1 MSIIDDYSED
11 IKVLSIQSWVA
22 HGYVGNKCAVFAL
35 QHLGIE
41 VDPINSV
48 NLSNNTA
55 YSSWRGE
62 SLPADK
68 LWDMFQGLEANRLS
82 NYSHVLTGYNNNAET
97 LRTVL
102 KIVQTLKS
110 RNPNL
115 IYVCDPV
122 LGDNRSLYVP
132 ENLVEI
138 YKNEVIPN
146 ADYIFPNQT
155 EAEFL
160 TGIKIES
167 VQDALLAIDKLHELG
182 VKNIVITSLVFNNV
196 IDEND
201 ILVIGS
207 SITDDADKK
216 KKRFKIKVGPKFEGY
231 YTGTG
236 DLFSSL
242 LLGWSIKE
250 PKDLSLV
257 CEKAVST
264 LYNVIKVTHEAK
276 QKIKNPKGIEYH
288 ELRLVQARKYIENSD
303 IIFYSQEI
311 N

>member
-1 MSIIDDYSED
+1 MDED
-11 IKVLSIQSWVA
+11 TRVLSIQSWVA

-68 LWDMFQGLEANRLS
+68 LWDMFQGLETNHLS

-122 LGDNRSLYVP
+122 LGDNRALYVP
-132 ENLVEI
+132 ENLVDI

-160 TGIKIES
+160 TGIKINS

-196 IDEND
+196 QDEND

-207 SITDDADKK
+207 SVGVDVDSGKEKK
-216 KKRFKIKVGPKFEGY
+216 NRFKIKVGPKFEGY

-242 LLGWSIKE
+242 LLAWSVKE

-276 QKIKNPKGIEYH
+276 QKILNPKGIEYH
-288 ELRLVQARKYIENSD
+288 ELRLVQARKYIEHSD
-303 IIFYSQEI
+303 IIFKAELI